1 MLESFRSPESRV
13 TLELREEPSNDQAGR
28 RMTERMPTS
37 ASVAADTAPTPLRAW
52 WAAARPA
59 TLSIAVVP
67 VVVGTAL
74 AWRDAGTIDWIV
86 AVVALVAAML
96 IQIGTNLFNDVGDY
110 ERGVDLPDRL
120 GPPRATAMGWL
131 SPADVRRAAATS
143 FGLAMVLG
151 AYLVSVG
158 GWPILAIG
166 LASVAAGIAYTD
178 GPRPI
183 AYTASGEFF
192 VFVFFGI
199 VATTGSYFLQSDRLS
214 GAALVAGTMLGALA
228 AAVLVV
234 NNYRDLDSDGQAGK
248 ITLAVRI
255 GRAATRV
262 EFAALVA
269 AAFALVPLL
278 GAVARAGAWV
288 ALPLAAAPFAAALV
302 LGFWRAPITTALN
315 LFLKRTAQLQLA
327 FGLLLAIA
335 LVAR

>member
-1 MLESFRSPESRV
+1 MTDRTS
-13 TLELREEPSNDQAGR
+13 TPS
-28 RMTERMPTS
+28 S
-37 ASVAADTAPTPLRAW
+37 AAAAAAPTPLRAW

-59 TLSIAVVP
+59 TLSISVVP

-74 AWRDAGTIDWIV
+74 AWRDAGAIDWVV
-86 AVVALVAAML
+86 AAVALVAAML

-110 ERGVDLPDRL
+110 ERGADLPDRL
-120 GPPRATAMGWL
+120 GPPRATAMGWVA
-131 SPADVRRAAATS
+131 PAEVRRAAATS

-166 LASVAAGIAYTD
+166 LASVVAGIAYTG

-199 VATTGSYFLQSDRLS
+199 VATAGTHFLQTGRFSA
-214 GAALVAGTMLGALA
+214 AALIAGTILGALA

-234 NNYRDLDSDGQAGK
+234 NNYRDMDSDQRAGK

-278 GAVARAGAWV
+278 GTVTRAGAWV
-288 ALPLAAAPFAAALV
+288 ALPLAAAPFALALV
-302 LGFWRAPITTALN
+302 VGFWRAPITTVLN
-315 LFLKRTAQLQLA
+315 HFLKRTAQLQLA
-327 FGLLLAIA
+327 FGILLAVA

>member
-1 MLESFRSPESRV
+1 
-13 TLELREEPSNDQAGR
+13 
-28 RMTERMPTS
+28 MTERSPAS
-37 ASVAADTAPTPLRAW
+37 AGVAAAPTPFRAW
-52 WAAARPA
+52 WLAARPA

-74 AWRDAGTIDWIV
+74 AWRDAGTVDW
-86 AVVALVAAML
+86 VVAAVALLGAML

-110 ERGVDLPDRL
+110 ERGADMPDRL

-131 SPADVRRAAATS
+131 AAADVRRAAATS

-166 LASVAAGIAYTD
+166 LASVAAGIAYTG

-183 AYTASGEFF
+183 AYSASGEFF
-192 VFVFFGI
+192 VFVFFGV
-199 VATTGSYFLQSDRLS
+199 VATVGTHFLQTGHFS
-214 GAALVAGTMLGALA
+214 GAAVVAGTILGALA

-234 NNYRDLDSDGQAGK
+234 NNYRDLESDLRAGK
-248 ITLAVRI
+248 HTLAVRI

-269 AAFALVPLL
+269 AAFALLPLL
-278 GAVARAGAWV
+278 GAVTRAGAWL

-302 LGFWRAPITTALN
+302 AGFWRAPISAGLN

-327 FGLLLAIA
+327 YGILLAVA
-335 LVAR
+335 LVVR

>member
-1 MLESFRSPESRV
+1 
-13 TLELREEPSNDQAGR
+13 
-28 RMTERMPTS
+28 MTDRTPTS
-37 ASVAADTAPTPLRAW
+37 ASVADAAAPTPLRAW

-59 TLSIAVVP
+59 TLSIAVAP

-74 AWRDAGTIDWIV
+74 AWRDAGAIDWIV
-86 AVVALVAAML
+86 AAVALAAATL

-110 ERGVDLPDRL
+110 ERGADLPDRL

-131 SPADVRRAAATS
+131 PPADVRRAAATS
-143 FGLAMVLG
+143 FGLAIVLG
-151 AYLVSVG
+151 AYLVSEG

-166 LASVAAGIAYTD
+166 LTSVAAGIAYTG

-199 VATTGSYFLQSDRLS
+199 VATTGSHFLQTGRFSS
-214 GAALVAGTMLGALA
+214 AALIAGTILGALA

-234 NNYRDLDSDGQAGK
+234 NNYRDLDSDLRAGK

-262 EFAALVA
+262 EFAALVT

-278 GAVARAGAWV
+278 GAVTRAGAWV

-302 LGFWRAPITTALN
+302 VGFWLAPITTALN

>member
-1 MLESFRSPESRV
+1 
-13 TLELREEPSNDQAGR
+13 
-28 RMTERMPTS
+28 MTDRTSTPTS
-37 ASVAADTAPTPLRAW
+37 AAAVAVPTPLRAW

-59 TLSIAVVP
+59 TLSISVVP

-74 AWRDAGTIDWIV
+74 AWRDAGAIDWVV

-110 ERGVDLPDRL
+110 ERGADLPDRL
-120 GPPRATAMGWL
+120 GPPRATAMGWVA
-131 SPADVRRAAATS
+131 PAEVRRAAATS

-158 GWPILAIG
+158 GWPILVIG
-166 LASVAAGIAYTD
+166 LASVAAGIAYTG

-183 AYTASGEFF
+183 AYTASGECF

-199 VATTGSYFLQSDRLS
+199 VATAGSHFLQAGRFSA
-214 GAALVAGTMLGALA
+214 AALIAGTILGALA

-234 NNYRDLDSDGQAGK
+234 NNYRDLDSDLRAGK
-248 ITLAVRI
+248 HTLAVRI

-262 EFAALVA
+262 EFTALVA
-269 AAFALVPLL
+269 AAFALLPLL
-278 GAVARAGAWV
+278 GLVAPAGAWL

-302 LGFWRAPITTALN
+302 VGFWRAPITTVLN

-327 FGLLLAIA
+327 FGCLLAVA
-335 LVAR
+335 LAAY

>member
-1 MLESFRSPESRV
+1 
-13 TLELREEPSNDQAGR
+13 
-28 RMTERMPTS
+28 MTDRTPTS
-37 ASVAADTAPTPLRAW
+37 ASVTADAAPTPLRAW

-74 AWRDAGTIDWIV
+74 AWHDAGTIDWIV
-86 AVVALVAAML
+86 AAVALAAAML
-96 IQIGTNLFNDVGDY
+96 IQIGTNLLNDVGDY
-110 ERGVDLPDRL
+110 ERGADLPDRL

-131 SPADVRRAAATS
+131 APAEVRRAAATS

-166 LASVAAGIAYTD
+166 LASVAAGIAYTG

-199 VATTGSYFLQSDRLS
+199 VATVGCHFLQTGRFSA
-214 GAALVAGTMLGALA
+214 AALVAGTILGALA

-234 NNYRDLDSDGQAGK
+234 NNYRDLDSDLRAGK

-269 AAFALVPLL
+269 AAFALLPLL
-278 GAVARAGAWV
+278 GAVTRAGAWV

-302 LGFWRAPITTALN
+302 VGFWRAPITAVLN
-315 LFLKRTAQLQLA
+315 HFLKRTAQLQLA
-327 FGLLLAIA
+327 FGVLLAVA